1 MADRQVAPYGSWKSP
16 IDAGRIAE
24 GTIRL
29 MEVRLAGES
38 VYWLEH
44 RPTEGGR
51 YVVVRRGA
59 EGTTADVTPPA
70 FSARTRVHEY
80 GGGSYLPLGDAV
92 AFVNFADQRLYV
104 AREGEHPEPLAT
116 AEPMRYADFSYDS
129 GRRRLLAVR
138 EDHRGAGE
146 PVNAIVSIAPNDADG
161 GEVLVEGGDFYSS
174 PRVSPNGSRLTWL
187 TWNHPDMPWDAAE
200 LWVAPIRR
208 DGTLGEAAHVAG
220 GADEAI
226 AQPEWSPDG
235 ILYFVCDRGDWWN
248 LYRLR
253 DPSTGSGRV
262 EQLTDLTAELAR
274 PQWVFGQS
282 TYAFASPGRI
292 VCTYLK
298 DGLSHLAS
306 LDVATR
312 DLRLIE
318 TPYSTIDYLR
328 AANGR
333 VAFIG
338 GAPSQ
343 PTAVVRMDLAAGET
357 QELRRASEL
366 AIDEA
371 YLSTPEPVE
380 FPTSGGLTAH
390 GLFYPPRNG
399 DYAAPP
405 GEEPPLVV
413 MVHGGPTSATSTA
426 LRLGIQYYTSRGVA
440 VLDVNYGGSTGYGR
454 AYRERLYGQWGVV
467 DVDDCCNG
475 AEYLARAGKVDRA
488 RMAITG
494 GSAGGYTTL
503 SCLAFRDVFAA
514 GSSHFGVSDCEALAV
529 ETHKFESR
537 YLDKLIGPYPRRRD
551 LYVERSPI
559 HHVEGLSC
567 PVIFFQGLEDEI
579 VPPNQARRM
588 ADALRAK
595 GLPVA
600 LLEFE
605 GEQHGFRRAENIRRA
620 LEAELY
626 FFSRVFG
633 FEPAEPVEPVKI
645 ENL

>member
-1 MADRQVAPYGSWKSP
+1 MADRQVAAYGSWKSP
-16 IDAGRIAE
+16 IDAGQIAE
-24 GTIRL
+24 ASVRL
-29 MEVRLAGES
+29 MEVRLTGES

-51 YVVVRRGA
+51 YVIVRRGA
-59 EGTTADVTPPA
+59 DGATADVTAPP
-70 FSARTRVHEY
+70 FNARTRVHEY
-80 GGGSYLPLGDAV
+80 GGGSYLPVGEAV

-104 AREGEHPEPLAT
+104 AREGKQPQPLT
-116 AEPMRYADFSYDS
+116 AAGPLRYADISHDS
-129 GRRRLLAVR
+129 ARRRLLAVR

-146 PVNAIVSIAPNDADG
+146 PVNTIVSIAVGEGDG
-161 GEVLVEGGDFYSS
+161 GEVLVEGGDFYSA
-174 PRVSPNGSRLTWL
+174 PRVSPDGSQLAWL

-200 LWVAPIRR
+200 LWLAPIRT
-208 DGTLGEAAHVAG
+208 DGTLGEAVHLAG
-220 GADEAI
+220 GPGEAI

-235 ILYFVCDRGDWWN
+235 SLYFVSDRTGWWN
-248 LYRLR
+248 LYRLH
-253 DPSTGSGRV
+253 DGRA
-262 EQLTDLTAELAR
+262 EQLTDLEAEFAG
-274 PQWVFGQS
+274 PQWVFARS
-282 TYAFASPGRI
+282 RYAFASPGRI
-292 VCTYLK
+292 LCSYLQG
-298 DGLSHLAS
+298 GLSHLAW
-306 LDVATR
+306 LDVAAR
-312 DLRLIE
+312 QLRPIE
-318 TPYSTIDYLR
+318 TPYSTIDCLR
-328 AANGR
+328 AAGGQ
-333 VAFIG
+333 AALIA
-338 GAPSQ
+338 GAPSR
-343 PTAVVRMDLAAGET
+343 PAAVVRMDLATGEMR
-357 QELRRASEL
+357 ELRRASEL
-366 AIDEA
+366 AIDEG

-380 FPTSGGLTAH
+380 FPTGGGLTAH
-390 GLFYPPRNG
+390 GLFYPPRSA

-405 GEEPPLVV
+405 EEKPPLVV
-413 MVHGGPTSATSTA
+413 TVHGGPTSSATTG

-454 AYRERLYGQWGVV
+454 AYRRRLYGQWGVV
-467 DVDDCCNG
+467 DVDDCCN
-475 AEYLARAGKVDRA
+475 AARHLARAGKVDGE

-514 GSSHFGVSDCEALAV
+514 GSSHFGVSDCEALAR

-537 YLDKLIGPYPRRRD
+537 YLDKLIGPYPQRRD
-551 LYVERSPI
+551 LYVRRSPI
-559 HHVEGLSC
+559 HHVEGLSR

-579 VPPNQARRM
+579 VPPDQARRM

-633 FEPAEPVEPVKI
+633 FQLADPVEPVAI